1 MCQKELYKLK
11 LFHWIFCLVQMIQY
25 MMKDSYTKIGEQD
38 YEVMLPLTRVNLHL
52 ISDEFLS
59 LRKQKTP
66 LISEHVDLQ
75 TPLIVSKTPG
85 YLWIFFCKL
94 NTLFSKKSEF
104 FLIVR

>member
-75 TPLIVSKTPG
+75 TPPDCIQDAGLPLDI
-85 YLWIFFCKL
+85 FCKL